1 MRIGIVCYPT
11 YGGSG
16 ALATDLGTHLA
27 ARGHCV
33 HIISYEMPFRLTRG
47 MGDRVF
53 FHEVPMTD
61 YPVMTH
67 PYYSLNLAVK
77 IGQVTEEADLDI
89 LHVHY
94 AVPHAVSAH
103 LAQEMLAP
111 RSLPIVTTL
120 HGTDITLVGTAP
132 AYQPIVRFSID
143 QSDAVT
149 AVSHWLRDQTIEHFA
164 PQREIRVIHN
174 FIDTERFQP
183 RRADGEARRRLARDD
198 ERIVMHISNFRPVK
212 RLVDVMEI
220 FVRIAR
226 QMPSRLI
233 LIGDGPDREVAATV
247 ARCNGIADRVV
258 FLGKQS
264 EIESLL
270 PLADLFLFPS
280 DHESFGLAPAEAMA
294 CEVPVVA
301 SDSGG
306 LPEVIDH
313 RETGFLAPVGAVE
326 EMAEMALR
334 VLGDA
339 DLAQRMG
346 RAARRAIHGRFSPE
360 MILPHYLDLYREII
374 TAAGRV
380 FEEKCE
386 VSSH

>member
-27 ARGHCV
+27 AQGHCV

-47 MGDRVF
+47 MGDRVY

-77 IGQVTEEADLDI
+77 IGQVAEEANLDI

-94 AVPHAVSAH
+94 AVPHAVSAF
-103 LAQEMLAP
+103 LAREMLAP
-111 RSLPIVTTL
+111 RALPVVTTL
-120 HGTDITLVGTAP
+120 HGTDITLVGNAP
-132 AYQPIVRFSID
+132 AYQPVVRFSID

-149 AVSHWLRDQTIEHFA
+149 AVSHWLREQTIEHFA
-164 PQREIRVIHN
+164 PQREVNVIHN
-174 FIDTERFQP
+174 FVDTERFQP
-183 RRADGEARRRLARDD
+183 RETNGDERRRLAGDD
-198 ERIVMHISNFRPVK
+198 EKIVMHISNFRPVK

-226 QMPSRLI
+226 QTPSRLI
-233 LIGDGPDREVAATV
+233 LVGDGPDRGVAAEV
-247 ARCNGIADRVV
+247 ARCNGISERVV

-270 PLADLFLFPS
+270 PQADLFLFPS

-313 RETGFLAPVGAVE
+313 GETGFLAPVGAVE

-334 VLGDA
+334 VLRDA

-346 RAARRAIHGRFSPE
+346 HAARRAIHERFSPE
-360 MILPHYLDLYREII
+360 TILSHYMELYRRLIM
-374 TAAGRV
+374 ASGRV
-380 FEEKCE
+380 FKEKCE
-386 VSSH
+386 ISSA